1 MFARWQALGIALVF
15 VIAGLGLLLNKNQ
28 SREVSPKA
36 GSSKVDD
43 SQKAQVAGGTNQLQI
58 NAGVTN
64 KLAPETSEDRTVT
77 LVTEGNQ
84 LLSQGKYA
92 EAVQKYEQ
100 ALAISPGE
108 EDLHYNLAIALA
120 KLGKTEEAKKQ
131 YEEALQIYPDYGDAH
146 NNLGNLLMNAD
157 KLEEA
162 SEHFREAVRIMPENA
177 SFQNNL
183 GTALAR
189 QRKVAE
195 AIDSF
200 TEAIK
205 LKPSFVE
212 ARVNLGNA
220 YLASG
225 RVEEAIAQLNEA
237 LRLHPDF
244 PPAVQTMRR
253 AQKKQASG
261 GMPK

>member
-1 MFARWQALGIALVF
+1 MFARWQALGVALVF
-15 VIAGLGLLLNKNQ
+15 VIAGLGLLLLKNQ

-36 GSSKVDD
+36 GSSQVDE
-43 SQKAQVAGGTNQLQI
+43 SQKAPVAGGTNQPAI

-64 KLAPETSEDRTVT
+64 KLAPETSEDRTVA

-84 LLSQGKYA
+84 LLSQGKYT
-92 EAVQKYEQ
+92 EAAQRFEQ

-162 SEHFREAVRIMPENA
+162 SEHFREAVRSMPENA

-189 QRKVAE
+189 QRKVKE
-195 AIDSF
+195 AIGAF

-220 YLASG
+220 YLAAG
-225 RVEEAIAQLNEA
+225 RVEEAIAQLKEA

-253 AQKKQASG
+253 AQQKQVSSG
-261 GMPK
+261 SPK

>member
-1 MFARWQALGIALVF
+1 MFARWQAFGIAVVF
-15 VIAGLGLLLNKNQ
+15 VIAGLGLVLLKNQ
-28 SREVSPKA
+28 SKEVPPRA
-36 GSSKVDD
+36 GSSQVDA
-43 SQKAQVAGGTNQLQI
+43 SLKAPVAGGTNQPGV
-58 NAGVTN
+58 NAGATN
-64 KLAPETSEDRTVT
+64 KLVPETSEDRTVT

-92 EAVQKYEQ
+92 EAAQKFEQ
-100 ALAISPGE
+100 ALALSPGE

-120 KLGKTEEAKKQ
+120 KLGKTEEAKQQ
-131 YEEALQIYPDYGDAH
+131 YEEALRIYPDYGDAH

-162 SEHFREAVRIMPENA
+162 SEHFREAIRITPENA

-189 QRKVAE
+189 QRKV
-195 AIDSF
+195 
-200 TEAIK
+200 TEAIGVFTTAIK
-205 LKPSFVE
+205 LNPSFVQ
-212 ARVNLGNA
+212 ARVNLANA

-253 AQKKQASG
+253 AQQKQASSG
-261 GMPK
+261 TPK